1 MNESKLTARKLIMA
15 RLGISPADFPSRKK
29 LQIEW
34 DKLVKA
40 GKIPGE
46 NKMTRRG
53 SSARPGRKKKKPRC
67 INCGSRSGEY
77 YSHGLC
83 NNCSEKAE
91 QKQMMMIESQ
101 KQKTEKLAMNIP
113 KMTKK

>member
-1 MNESKLTARKLIMA
+1 MS
-15 RLGISPADFPSRKK
+15 RLGISLADFPSRKQ

-34 DKLVKA
+34 KKLVKA
-40 GKIPGE
+40 GKIPGME
-46 NKMTRRG
+46 NEMTKRG
-53 SSARPGRKKKKPRC
+53 SSARPGRKNKKPTC
-67 INCGSRSGEY
+67 VNCGSRSGEY

-101 KQKTEKLAMNIP
+101 KQKTEKTIMNIT
-113 KMTKK
+113 KMTKE